1 MTHPDRNNGAATD
14 HPRRRPGTFR
24 PGNPGRPPGC
34 RNKATLAAL
43 ALLEGEAEALT
54 RRCVELALR
63 GDTTALRL
71 CLERLLPK
79 GRAVRLPLPLRTLA
93 DLDAATEAVSGAL
106 AEGAVV
112 LDEVAVLTGLIE
124 TRRRL
129 LETTELER
137 RLAALEQQQQ
147 QQANAP

>member
-1 MTHPDRNNGAATD
+1 MMSHDRNNGSETD
-14 HPRRRPGTFR
+14 QPSRPGTFR
-24 PGNPGRPPGC
+24 PGNPGRPRGA

-54 RRCVELALR
+54 RRCVELALA

-79 GRAVRLPLPLRTLA
+79 SRAVRLQLPLRTLA
-93 DLDAATEAVSGAL
+93 DLDVASDVVGGAL
-106 AEGAVV
+106 ADGTIV

-124 TRRRL
+124 VRRRL
-129 LETTELER
+129 LETTELEG
-137 RLAALEQQQQ
+137 RLVALEQ
-147 QQANAP
+147 AARR